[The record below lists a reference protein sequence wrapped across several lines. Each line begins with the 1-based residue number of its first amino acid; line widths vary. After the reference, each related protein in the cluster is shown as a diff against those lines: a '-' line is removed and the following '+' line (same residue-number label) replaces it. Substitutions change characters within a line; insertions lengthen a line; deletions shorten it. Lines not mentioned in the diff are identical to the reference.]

1 MKLIF
6 FQPLQDKRVVVG
18 QNVLLECQ
26 VAGYPDPVVKWL
38 KDDHDVTQCPDY
50 AVSSINILLIFISN
64 FISFSIFMFFL
75 KKKQNIWIFNFHD
88 YKKYLLFET

>member
-1 MKLIF
+1 MKDHRRYALVTRKI

-26 VAGYPDPVVKWL
+26 VEAHPDPVVKWL

-50 AVSSINILLIFISN
+50 EVPTNFFFYCFVEYSAIFCN
-64 FISFSIFMFFL
+64 AEFVA
-75 KKKQNIWIFNFHD
+75 NC
-88 YKKYLLFET
+88 